1 MQHARVLIENNDF
14 SIVFNAFSKN
24 RIVFHCSLQVFAS
37 SRFDGSRLE
46 QHPVDHST
54 WYRRYSS
61 RLLASGT
68 YYHLALGA
76 DLKVLRSFWR
86 ASAVLSTCSRS
97 FWRA

>member
-14 SIVFNAFSKN
+14 AFVFNAFSQN
-24 RIVFHCSLQVFAS
+24 RIVFHCFSQVFAS

-68 YYHLALGA
+68 YYHVGLGA
-76 DLKVLRSFWR
+76 DLKVSKSF
-86 ASAVLSTCSRS
+86 
-97 FWRA
+97 